1 MSLDC
6 DEEGGSS
13 SRRELDCGGVVD
25 MESKMRGSSLYGII
39 LISDVIEDINER
51 GQAIGG

>member
-6 DEEGGSS
+6 DEESGSS
-13 SRRELDCGGVVD
+13 NRRELDCGGVVD
-25 MESKMRGSSLYGII
+25 MESKMWGSSLCGIT
-39 LISDVIEDINER
+39 LISDDIEDINER

>member
-25 MESKMRGSSLYGII
+25 MESKMWGSSLCGM

-51 GQAIGG
+51 GQGIGG